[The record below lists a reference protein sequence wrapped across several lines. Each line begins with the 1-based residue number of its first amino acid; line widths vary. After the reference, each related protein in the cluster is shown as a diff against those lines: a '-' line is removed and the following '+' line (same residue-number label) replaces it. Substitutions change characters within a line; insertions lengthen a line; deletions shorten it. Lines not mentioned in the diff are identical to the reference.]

1 MLFHHGFYGFY
12 GYYGYHDF
20 WLIGSIIAIIP
31 FWRICD
37 RVGLSP
43 WLSLLLLVPLA
54 NIIFVYYVAFA
65 DWPAHRGSTGGT
77 GGTGTPPSFGPGTGT
92 GPTPS

>member
-1 MLFHHGFYGFY
+1 MFMYH
-12 GYYGYHDF
+12 GYYGFHGL
-20 WLIGSIIAIIP
+20 WLIGIIIVIIP

-54 NIIFVYYVAFA
+54 NIIFVYYVAFG
-65 DWPAHRGSTGGT
+65 DWPAQRGSTG
-77 GGTGTPPSFGPGTGT
+77 GTPPSFGPTT
-92 GPTPS
+92 GPGPTTPT

>member
-1 MLFHHGFYGFY
+1 MFMHH
-12 GYYGYHDF
+12 GYYGLHGF
-20 WLIGSIIAIIP
+20 WLIGAIIAIIP

-43 WLSLLLLVPLA
+43 WLSLLLFVPLA

-65 DWPAHRGSTGGT
+65 EWPAQQRGSTGGT
-77 GGTGTPPSFGPGTGT
+77 PPGFGPGAGP
-92 GPTPS
+92 GPTAPT

>member
-1 MLFHHGFYGFY
+1 MFMHHGFYGFH
-12 GYYGYHDF
+12 GL
-20 WLIGSIIAIIP
+20 WLIGAIIAIIP

-43 WLSLLLLVPLA
+43 WLSLLLLIPLA

-65 DWPAHRGSTGGT
+65 EWPSRRGSTGGA
-77 GGTGTPPSFGPGTGT
+77 PPGFGPST
-92 GPTPS
+92 GPSSAHT